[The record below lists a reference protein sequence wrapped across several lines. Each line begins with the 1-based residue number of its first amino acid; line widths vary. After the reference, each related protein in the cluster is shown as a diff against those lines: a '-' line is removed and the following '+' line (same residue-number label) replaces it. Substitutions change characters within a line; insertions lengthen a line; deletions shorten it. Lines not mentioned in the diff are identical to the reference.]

1 MKGERSMKFIFDT
14 DFINKCEIKKPYTA
28 LVFSYLLKY
37 CKDNNGNFDKSI
49 IFLTSE
55 LKLARKTVYEAIKE
69 LMEKQYLIKELNE
82 DTNKKVPNVYR
93 IDFNKVEATKKNKAV
108 TVNKKPEIKNI
119 LPALPNVNISNNDDI
134 QTLENID
141 EQLNDWFKKI
151 ETNVKKP
158 LEISNGGKK
167 GESLMIKGKDSY
179 YSLCLDLVNEPKILL
194 LLLMYYDIRQ
204 DVNSTIKAKSIAK
217 RTINAF
223 KSFNTAVQMVCLNAG
238 RVQDI
243 EKKMSK
249 LTKKEKEVFD
259 NKQRKIQLILDN
271 MNKEKFN
278 LNIRQQSLIEVEAI
292 K

>member
-1 MKGERSMKFIFDT
+1 MKFTFDT
-14 DFINKCEIKKPYTA
+14 DLISRCEIKKPYTA

-37 CKDNNGNFDKSI
+37 CKENNGSFDKSI
-49 IFLTSE
+49 LFLTAE
-55 LKLARKTVYEAIKE
+55 LKLARKTVYEAISE
-69 LMEKQYLIKELNE
+69 LMEKQYLIKELNG

-108 TVNKKPEIKNI
+108 IVNKEPEIKNI
-119 LPALPNVNISNNDDI
+119 LPVLPNVKISNNDDI

-141 EQLNDWFKKI
+141 EQLNNWLKKI
-151 ETNVKKP
+151 EANIKKP

-167 GESLMIKGKDSY
+167 GESLMIEGKDSY
-179 YSLCLDLVNEPKILL
+179 YSLCLDLVDNPKVLL
-194 LLLMYYDIRQ
+194 LLLMYYDVRQ
-204 DVNSTIKAKSIAK
+204 DINKRIKAKSIAQ

-223 KSFNTAVQMVCLNAG
+223 ANNIKIAVQMVCLNAG

-243 EKKMSK
+243 EKKISR
-249 LTKKEKEVFD
+249 LTKEEKEVFN

-271 MNKEKFN
+271 INKDKLN
-278 LNIRQQSLIEVEAI
+278 LDIRQQSLIEVEAI